1 MRTEGVNIIFVH
13 LTFCVK
19 EMPYFCE
26 DGIQIFN
33 YVVFVIYT
41 FVLLFRILVVVAAFF
56 PPNEE

>member
-1 MRTEGVNIIFVH
+1 
-13 LTFCVK
+13 VK